1 MKTTIF
7 LFISKL
13 LAVTALTFAVSGVAL
28 CQVQYYG
35 TVNTGNTASAI
46 NYETQATGDY
56 SFASGYQSVAS
67 GQTSTAI
74 GTNSTAYGPFS
85 VAIGSFCYSES
96 QSISIGQGAM
106 ANAVQSY
113 AIGKYIETNA
123 SGAITLG
130 SSVSGYS
137 MVNAIPNS
145 LMVGFNSTVPTLF
158 ISESEAV
165 PGFNGY
171 GKVGIGTT
179 NPVARLQVADGDIFI
194 QDINK
199 GIIMKSPDGN
209 CWRGTL
215 NNNGQLEF
223 EKLVDCVSLSV
234 TKTNESQEKSTIK
247 IFPNPASRYI
257 DITCSDKEYETYN
270 SITLYSS
277 SGNKIITLPFTSTS
291 TRLSLDNLISGSY
304 VLTISGNHKSYSE
317 IIIIK

>member
-1 MKTTIF
+1 MKTTLI
-7 LFISKL
+7 LFISRR
-13 LAVTALTFAVSGVAL
+13 LAITSLTFAISCVGL
-28 CQVQYYG
+28 CQVQYSG

-46 NYETQATGDY
+46 NYQTQATGDY
-56 SFASGYQSVAS
+56 SFASGYQSIAS
-67 GQTSTAI
+67 GSTSTAI
-74 GTNSTAYGPFS
+74 GSNSTAYGPFS
-85 VAIGSFCYSES
+85 IAIGSFCYSEG
-96 QSISIGQGAM
+96 QSISIGQGAK
-106 ANAVQSY
+106 ANAIQSY
-113 AIGKYIETNA
+113 ALGKYIETNA

-130 SSVSGYS
+130 SSISGYS
-137 MVNAIPNS
+137 MVNTIPNS
-145 LMVGFNSTVPTLF
+145 FMVGFNSIVPTFF

-165 PGFNGY
+165 PGFNGT

-223 EKLVDCVSLSV
+223 EKLADCVSLSI

-247 IFPNPASRYI
+247 IFPNPASKYI
-257 DITCSDKEYETYN
+257 DITCSDKEYKVYN
-270 SITLYSS
+270 AITLNSS
-277 SGNKIITLPFTSTS
+277 NGSRIITLPFTSTS
-291 TRLSLDNLISGSY
+291 TRLTLENLNPGSY

-317 IIIIK
+317 IVIIK